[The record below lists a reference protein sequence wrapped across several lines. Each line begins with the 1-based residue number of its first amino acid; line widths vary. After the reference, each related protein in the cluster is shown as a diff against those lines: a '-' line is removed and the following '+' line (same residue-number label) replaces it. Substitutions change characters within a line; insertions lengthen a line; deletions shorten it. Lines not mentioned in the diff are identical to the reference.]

1 MQDATRVR
9 TCPHCGAHA
18 EVDWRFCAV
27 CNKLLAARRRPAPSS
42 NGMVLVLTI
51 VGAVA
56 VLVLFIAVL
65 AGMRIAS
72 KLDEEREKLAMAPE
86 VAGETEAALGE
97 EGRYRA
103 YRYTYSRDGD
113 KTTAVF
119 LPTMLPRGDDEAF
132 VGAARDVIERAY
144 GDEAYGDPVILPWR
158 TRSGPTEVLRL
169 DGARSTYVVVPVKEE
184 TGDVH
189 SLVVTQAPR

>member
-1 MQDATRVR
+1 
-9 TCPHCGAHA
+9 
-18 EVDWRFCAV
+18 
-27 CNKLLAARRRPAPSS
+27 
-42 NGMVLVLTI
+42 MVLVLTI

-72 KLDEEREKLAMAPE
+72 KLDEERERLAMAPE
-86 VAGETEAALGE
+86 AAGETESALGE

-103 YRYTYSRDGD
+103 YRYTYSREGD

-119 LPTMLPRGDDEAF
+119 LPTMLPGGDDEAF
-132 VGAARDVIERAY
+132 VGASRDVIERAY
-144 GDEAYGDPVILPWR
+144 GDEAYGDPALLPWR
-158 TRSGPTEVLRL
+158 TRDGPTLVLRI
-169 DGARSTYVVVPVKEE
+169 DSARSTYIVVPVKQEN
-184 TGDVH
+184 GDVH

>member
-1 MQDATRVR
+1 
-9 TCPHCGAHA
+9 
-18 EVDWRFCAV
+18 
-27 CNKLLAARRRPAPSS
+27 
-42 NGMVLVLTI
+42 VLVLTI

-72 KLDEEREKLAMAPE
+72 KLDEQREKLAMAPE

-103 YRYTYSRDGD
+103 FRYTYSRDGD